1 MPGLRFAAPVF
12 LQRVLEMN
20 LLIAI
25 ASNAC
30 AAVMLYFGTKNS
42 DWIQLGVAAVCLTV
56 GREYIKR
63 YKLENRQ

>member
-1 MPGLRFAAPVF
+1 
-12 LQRVLEMN
+12 MN

-63 YKLENRQ
+63 YKMENRQ